1 MTVLPFSATT
11 PVSIGEVGLKARDA
25 DKLAAFYTA
34 IVGLEVMS
42 RDDGM
47 IRLGAGGRPLL
58 SIEEDRQARPDDA
71 REAGLFH
78 TAFLLPDRASLAR
91 WVRFAAAAGLALE
104 GASDHLVSE
113 AVYLSDPEGNG
124 IEIYADRPR
133 AEWQWDGGNIAMK
146 TLPLDHRALLS
157 VLGDNDAG
165 WCGAP
170 EGTVIGHIHLRV
182 GDARAA
188 EAWWNEV
195 LGLETMARYGAAAV
209 FLASGGYHH
218 HVGANAWRS
227 AGAGRRDPGR
237 AGLAW
242 VRLIDTRSDK
252 EKVLHDPWGTEIRV
266 ATG

>member
-25 DKLAAFYTA
+25 DKLAAFYSA
-34 IVGLEVMS
+34 VVGLEILE
-42 RDDGM
+42 RDGGT

-58 SIEEDRQARPDDA
+58 TIEEDRQARPDDP

-91 WVRFAAAAGLALE
+91 WVRFAAARGVALE

-124 IEIYADRPR
+124 IEIYADRDR
-133 AEWQWDGGNIAMK
+133 DEWQWDGDHIAMT

-165 WCGAP
+165 WRGAP
-170 EGTVIGHIHLRV
+170 EGTVVGHIHLRV
-182 GDARAA
+182 GDPRAA
-188 EAWWNEV
+188 EAWWNET
-195 LGLETMARYGAAAV
+195 LGLKTMARRSEAAV

-227 AGAGRRDPGR
+227 AGAGTRDPGR

-242 VRLIDTRSDK
+242 VKLIDTAADG
-252 EKVLHDPWGTEIRV
+252 EKVLHDPWGTEVRV
-266 ATG
+266 ATA